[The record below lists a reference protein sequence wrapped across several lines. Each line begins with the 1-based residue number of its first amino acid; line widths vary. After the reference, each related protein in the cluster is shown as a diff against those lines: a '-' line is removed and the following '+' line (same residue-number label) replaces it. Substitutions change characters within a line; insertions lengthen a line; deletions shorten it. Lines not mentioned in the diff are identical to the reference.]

1 MSRYTHITYLDTIG
15 RPAVVLKS
23 SLLTDQHTGIVYVRL
38 LLLVASIILTTRPG
52 CIHSPIEF
60 PPGKTIGSYNRHVWI
75 LLVSYAIPTGRHEN
89 WLDEDSQEAIK
100 GW

>member
-23 SLLTDQHTGIVYVRL
+23 SLLTDQHTGIVYVSL
-38 LLLVASIILTTRPG
+38 LQLTANTILTTRLG
-52 CIHSPIEF
+52 YIHSPTEV
-60 PPGKTIGSYNRHVWI
+60 PSGKTSGSYSCHVWI
-75 LLVSYAIPTGRHEN
+75 LLVSYAIPTGRHQDR
-89 WLDEDSQEAIK
+89 LDEDSQEAIK